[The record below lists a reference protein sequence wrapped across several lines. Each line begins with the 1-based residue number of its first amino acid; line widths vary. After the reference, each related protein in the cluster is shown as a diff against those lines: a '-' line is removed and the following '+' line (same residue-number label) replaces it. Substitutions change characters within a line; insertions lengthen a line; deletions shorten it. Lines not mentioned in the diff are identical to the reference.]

1 MAKQLS
7 KAQYEEVT
15 LKLLS
20 KGYTAETVYDALK
33 SANFQVKL
41 EGEVYSIYA
50 ARVIA
55 IMHNASEANEEEEA
69 LDLD

>member
-1 MAKQLS
+1 MAKQLN
-7 KAQYEEVT
+7 KVQYEEVT

-20 KGYTAETVYDALK
+20 KGYTADTVYEALK

-50 ARVIA
+50 SRVIA
-55 IMHNASEANEEEEA
+55 IMHSGVTANEEA

>member
-20 KGYTAETVYDALK
+20 KGYTVDTVYEALK
-33 SANFQVKL
+33 NANFQIKL

-50 ARVIA
+50 SRVIA
-55 IMHNASEANEEEEA
+55 IMHSGVTAKDEEV

>member
-1 MAKQLS
+1 MDKLS

-20 KGYTAETVYDALK
+20 KGYTAETVYEALEK
-33 SANFQVKL
+33 TNFKVKL
-41 EGEVYSIYA
+41 EGEIYSVYASRI
-50 ARVIA
+50 IA
-55 IMHNASEANEEEEA
+55 LMHNASEASKEA

>member
-7 KAQYEEVT
+7 KAQYESVAT
-15 LKLLS
+15 KLLS

-50 ARVIA
+50 SRVIA
-55 IMHNASEANEEEEA
+55 IMHSGVTAKEEA

>member
-7 KAQYEEVT
+7 KAQYEGVAS
-15 LKLLS
+15 KLLS
-20 KGYTAETVYDALK
+20 KGYTAETVYEALK

-50 ARVIA
+50 SRVIA
-55 IMHNASEANEEEEA
+55 IMHSGVTANEEA

>member
-1 MAKQLS
+1 MAKQLN
-7 KAQYEEVT
+7 KVHYEEVT

-50 ARVIA
+50 SRVIA
-55 IMHNASEANEEEEA
+55 IMHSGVTANEEA

>member
-1 MAKQLS
+1 MAKQLN
-7 KAQYEEVT
+7 KVQYEEVT

-20 KGYTAETVYDALK
+20 KGYTVDTVYEARK

-50 ARVIA
+50 SRVIA
-55 IMHNASEANEEEEA
+55 IMHSGVTANEEA

>member
-1 MAKQLS
+1 MAKQLN
-7 KAQYEEVT
+7 KVQYEEVT

-50 ARVIA
+50 SRVIA
-55 IMHNASEANEEEEA
+55 IMHSGVTANEEA

>member
-7 KAQYEEVT
+7 KAQYEGVAT
-15 LKLLS
+15 KLLS

-50 ARVIA
+50 SRVIA
-55 IMHNASEANEEEEA
+55 IMRSGVTAGKEEA